1 MKKYQLLC
9 LLLVISS
16 FAFAQQ
22 NYQDVVYLK
31 NGSIIR
37 GMIVEQVPNKTLT
50 IETMDK
56 SLFVFPIEQVEKITK
71 EVTFIPPKTEISVQ
85 KPRGYVG
92 ASIGPSI
99 PVGAFADRAD
109 GAAKTGVQL
118 NLVNFGYF
126 FTENIGISGIW
137 FGAANPV
144 SEASYNPWSYGGLL
158 AGPLFSIPV
167 SKTVAW
173 DFRPMIGYSVT
184 TVSDVGDVKDEAMAF
199 AFNLGTLIR
208 IDLNQKYALTFNA
221 DYFSTK
227 PYFKDYGFEQNIGT
241 ISIGV
246 GLAYRFK

>member
-1 MKKYQLLC
+1 
-9 LLLVISS
+9 
-16 FAFAQQ
+16 
-22 NYQDVVYLK
+22 
-31 NGSIIR
+31 
-37 GMIVEQVPNKTLT
+37 
-50 IETMDK
+50 
-56 SLFVFPIEQVEKITK
+56 
-71 EVTFIPPKTEISVQ
+71 
-85 KPRGYVG
+85 
-92 ASIGPSI
+92 
-99 PVGAFADRAD
+99 
-109 GAAKTGVQL
+109 
-118 NLVNFGYF
+118 
-126 FTENIGISGIW
+126 
-137 FGAANPV
+137 
-144 SEASYNPWSYGGLL
+144 L